1 MVKRSCHRVTIIQLH
16 RRGLSAREIH
26 RRLGVHR
33 SVIYTGPSSDTKI
46 WEPKRTG
53 PDEEGPHLWRFEG
66 QQHRLILFTDEKLFT
81 VEEVLNRQNH
91 RVYAKSN
98 PHVAVSRSS
107 HPASVMVFAGVTADG
122 KTPLWFVPK
131 GVKVNSQNYLDLLK
145 EDLLPWARSHFGS
158 RSWTFQQDGAPA
170 HRAAAV
176 QERCNDNFPDF
187 ISLQEWPANSP
198 DLNPMD
204 YTVWSVLEAKACRK
218 PHRSVDLLKKTLL
231 KAWEELDL
239 TYLRAAVDDFPMR
252 LKACI
257 EANGDIFEP

>member
-33 SVIYTGPSSDTKI
+33 SVIYRTI
-46 WEPKRTG
+46 KRYKDLGTEADRPG
-53 PDEEGPHLWRFEG
+53 RGRPAFVVT
-66 QQHRLILFTDEKLFT
+66 TDNIKK
-81 VEEVLNRQNH
+81 VVL
-91 RVYAKSN
+91 
-98 PHVAVSRSS
+98 
-107 HPASVMVFAGVTADG
+107 
-122 KTPLWFVPK
+122 VPK
-131 GVKVNSQNYLDLLK
+131 GVKVNSQNFLDLLK

-176 QERCNDNFPDF
+176 QEWCNDNFPDF

>member
-1 MVKRSCHRVTIIQLH
+1 MRTPTASRDICGEVRPEFDQYMLPESNGTSMPTRSMDERINSKLDIASIRNLEPARQLSLKSI
-16 RRGLSAREIH
+16 LSRF
-26 RRLGVHR
+26 L
-33 SVIYTGPSSDTKI
+33 
-46 WEPKRTG
+46 
-53 PDEEGPHLWRFEG
+53 EEKC
-66 QQHRLILFTDEKLFT
+66 D
-81 VEEVLNRQNH
+81 
-91 RVYAKSN
+91 
-98 PHVAVSRSS
+98 
-107 HPASVMVFAGVTADG
+107 ADG
-122 KTPLWFVPK
+122 AALAADLRETIKRYKDLGTEADRPGRGRPAFVVTTDNIK
-131 GVKVNSQNYLDLLK
+131 K
-145 EDLLPWARSHFGS
+145 
-158 RSWTFQQDGAPA
+158 DGAPA

-176 QERCNDNFPDF
+176 QEWCNDNFPDF

>member
-33 SVIYTGPSSDTKI
+33 SVIYRTIKRYKDLGTEADRPGRGRPAFVVTTDNIKKVRERIRRNPARSIRRMALEMDISDSSLRRI
-46 WEPKRTG
+46 I
-53 PDEEGPHLWRFEG
+53 
-66 QQHRLILFTDEKLFT
+66 HRL
-81 VEEVLNRQNH
+81 
-91 RVYAKSN
+91 
-98 PHVAVSRSS
+98 
-107 HPASVMVFAGVTADG
+107 
-122 KTPLWFVPK
+122 
-131 GVKVNSQNYLDLLK
+131 
-145 EDLLPWARSHFGS
+145 GS

-176 QERCNDNFPDF
+176 QEWCNDNFPDF

-204 YTVWSVLEAKACRK
+204 YTVWSALEAKACRK